1 MESAKVTFSKEF
13 EEKTK
18 YKKLSRKQKNRL
30 RMQKF
35 ESLSS
40 SKLSQCHTVMD
51 IIRVLGMEEPKSQ
64 SQAGRKF
71 VNKLLQEKKIL
82 AYETG
87 EIRGAYRLFD
97 YCFPSTDPR
106 SKENLSNTPIVE
118 KAKTSFS
125 PYEILSKLPAE
136 KLASVHTRRELAK
149 LLGYDFS
156 IRDERRKGS
165 SNITNLIRDKKLI
178 EERTGER
185 KGNTLFANY
194 SRPGDKKITPATVA
208 EKVTENITRVAE
220 KVATRITISCNS
232 VNITLEDPTPE
243 IVNTVLEKIPLS

>member
-1 MESAKVTFSKEF
+1 MESAKVTFSKDF

-18 YKKLSRKQKNRL
+18 YKKLSRKQKNHL
-30 RMQKF
+30 RMLRF
-35 ESLSS
+35 EALTSA
-40 SKLSQCHTVMD
+40 KLGQCHTVID
-51 IIRVLGMEEPKSQ
+51 IVRALGLEEPKNQ

-71 VNKLLQEKKIL
+71 VNKLLDDKKIL

-87 EIRGAYRLFD
+87 EMRGAYRLHD

-106 SKENLSNTPIVE
+106 SKENLSNTPVVKKT
-118 KAKTSFS
+118 KASFS

-136 KLASVHTRRELAK
+136 KLASVHTRRELAE

-156 IRDERRKGS
+156 IWKERRKGS

-194 SRPGDKKITPATVA
+194 SRPGDKKITPATVV
-208 EKVTENITRVAE
+208 EKVTESITKVAE

-243 IVNTVLEKIPLS
+243 IVNAVLEKIPLS